1 MIKSDGQYL
10 KWPIDQDLSLG
21 TWGFEVRPV
30 PTFTG
35 PQIWY
40 APTNEVGGGLET
52 PPTAMPT
59 RSGVPHPKKRRGKPG
74 GDLTDSFE
82 NREEGGRDL
91 SKPSRFFSC
100 GPNWPNWPMEP
111 LIWSLLVFNYHQ
123 LPILAGRIETYPS
136 PSEAHELP
144 PLLQIQKIGTSEAFT
159 WWRIWKTGGWRWR
172 RCNAIYCRPGNISR
186 HKRWKTHVSEYPLAI
201 KPGFTA
207 SSICFWESQ
216 FANLDVPLPSQLFTR
231 EYLSRSV
238 SE

>member
-1 MIKSDGQYL
+1 M
-10 KWPIDQDLSLG
+10 SLG
-21 TWGFEVRPV
+21 PWGFEVRPV

-59 RSGVPHPKKRRGKPG
+59 RSGVPHPKQRRGKPG

-111 LIWSLLVFNYHQ
+111 LIWSLLEFNYHQ
-123 LPILAGRIETYPS
+123 LPILAGKIETYPS

-144 PLLQIQKIGTSEAFT
+144 PLLHIQKIGTSAAFT
-159 WWRIWKTGGWRWR
+159 W
-172 RCNAIYCRPGNISR
+172 
-186 HKRWKTHVSEYPLAI
+186 
-201 KPGFTA
+201 
-207 SSICFWESQ
+207 
-216 FANLDVPLPSQLFTR
+216 
-231 EYLSRSV
+231 
-238 SE
+238 

>member
-1 MIKSDGQYL
+1 M
-10 KWPIDQDLSLG
+10 SLG

-159 WWRIWKTGGWRWR
+159 W
-172 RCNAIYCRPGNISR
+172 
-186 HKRWKTHVSEYPLAI
+186 
-201 KPGFTA
+201 
-207 SSICFWESQ
+207 
-216 FANLDVPLPSQLFTR
+216 
-231 EYLSRSV
+231 
-238 SE
+238 